1 MELPAIKVS
10 ADSTSKEITPIALAI
25 HEMVAGL
32 PVTMRTL
39 NKKGLRIEMGK
50 IVDNNYSGPILEMAL
65 ETNST
70 IKTTPKSGAYKGI
83 PIVVSTVND
92 ENGNA
97 VAAIGIVNVTH
108 GLKFKH

>member
-1 MELPAIKVS
+1 MELPVIKVS
-10 ADSTSKEITPIALAI
+10 ADSTSKEITPIAMAI

-39 NKKGLRIEMGK
+39 NKKGVRIEMGK
-50 IVDNNYSGPILEMAL
+50 IVDSNYSGPILEMAL

-92 ENGNA
+92 EDGNA
-97 VAAIGIVNVTH
+97 IAAIGIVNVTQ
-108 GLKFKH
+108 GLKFR

>member
-1 MELPAIKVS
+1 MELPVIKVS
-10 ADSTSKEITPIALAI
+10 ADSTSKEITPIAMAI

-39 NKKGLRIEMGK
+39 NKKGVRIEMGK
-50 IVDNNYSGPILEMAL
+50 IVDSNYSGPILEMAL

-70 IKTTPKSGAYKGI
+70 IKTIPKSGAYKGI

-92 ENGNA
+92 EDGNA
-97 VAAIGIVNVTH
+97 IAAIGIVNVTQ
-108 GLKFKH
+108 GLKFR